1 METPPADE
9 PAAAIAASARVG
21 SGASTTHNPTNLPTL
36 VAGGNNLGIHH
47 GVHWRQPDS
56 RMSNMYLSILRTLK
70 IEVDSFAD
78 STGTL
83 SDSIFPV

>member
-1 METPPADE
+1 M
-9 PAAAIAASARVG
+9 
-21 SGASTTHNPTNLPTL
+21 
-36 VAGGNNLGIHH
+36 AGGNNLGIRH

-70 IEVDSFAD
+70 IDVDAFAD